1 MPWPRTRRPEITLSQ
16 QSEPTGS
23 GKAPTMRDVAAL
35 AGVSLKTVSRVV
47 NQAPNVAPDL
57 VTRVLDAVRLLD
69 YRPNLTASS
78 LRRAD
83 RKTAAIGLLLE
94 DVANPFSSALHR
106 AVEDVAR
113 QRGTLVFAGSSDE
126 DADRQRELLLAL
138 VARRVDGLIA
148 IPVGD
153 NDGGLLREQRLG
165 RPMVIVDRLVAS
177 GDADTVTVD
186 NRAGARQAVRH
197 LAAHGHRRIAFLGDL
212 RSIWTAA
219 ERYLGYLEGLA
230 AAGIQLDP
238 RVVSHDVH
246 GIEAAEQ
253 ATLELLSTT
262 EAPTALFTGQNLI
275 TIGAIRALQRLG
287 LQHRVAMVGFDD
299 ILLADLLDPR
309 VSVIAQD
316 PATLGRTA
324 AELLFARLD
333 GDRSPPRH
341 VLVPTRLVPRGSGEL
356 AATRP

>member
-1 MPWPRTRRPEITLSQ
+1 MTSCGRCSRRPAARRSRRRPLPPRATTGARRPEITLSQ
-16 QSEPTGS
+16 QSERTAS
-23 GKAPTMRDVAAL
+23 AKAPTMRDVAAL

-83 RKTAAIGLLLE
+83 RKTAAIGLLLD

-113 QRGTLVFAGSSDE
+113 ERGSLVFAGSSDE
-126 DADRQRELLLAL
+126 DGDRERELLLAL

-148 IPVGD
+148 VPCGD

-165 RPMVIVDRLVAS
+165 RPMGIVDRLIAS
-177 GDADTVTVD
+177 
-186 NRAGARQAVRH
+186 
-197 LAAHGHRRIAFLGDL
+197 
-212 RSIWTAA
+212 
-219 ERYLGYLEGLA
+219 
-230 AAGIQLDP
+230 GIQLDP
-238 RVVSHDVH
+238 RVVGHDVH
-246 GIEAAEQ
+246 GIEAAER

-287 LQHRVAMVGFDD
+287 LQHRVALVGFDD
-299 ILLADLLDPR
+299 VLLADLLDPR

-341 VLVPTRLVPRGSGEL
+341 LLVPTRLVPRGSGEL
-356 AATRP
+356 AAARP